1 MAYTQ
6 MIMAPIM
13 NYQTGLESIGS
24 VAANFARTEAE
35 EKCAKYTRFL
45 HESPESEYLL
55 HTHGQAALDYYL
67 ALEKASNEQR
77 SLDDEERRERKRRQ
91 LERCRRIRKR
101 LKTMVRVNV
110 AEARTSHGME
120 EVKATRGKESADDAG
135 LG

>member
-6 MIMAPIM
+6 MVMAPIM

-45 HESPESEYLL
+45 HGSPKSEYLL

-67 ALEKASNEQR
+67 AWEKASNEQK
-77 SLDDEERRERKRRQ
+77 SLDDEKRRERKRRQ
-91 LERCRRIRKR
+91 LERCRRIRKM
-101 LKTMVRVNV
+101 LKTVIRNLNCF
-110 AEARTSHGME
+110 SP
-120 EVKATRGKESADDAG
+120 
-135 LG
+135 

>member
-6 MIMAPIM
+6 MVMAPIM

-45 HESPESEYLL
+45 HESPKSEYLL
-55 HTHGQAALDYYL
+55 HIHGQATLDYYL

-91 LERCRRIRKR
+91 LERCRRIREM
-101 LKTMVRVNV
+101 LKTVVRNLNCF
-110 AEARTSHGME
+110 SP
-120 EVKATRGKESADDAG
+120 
-135 LG
+135 